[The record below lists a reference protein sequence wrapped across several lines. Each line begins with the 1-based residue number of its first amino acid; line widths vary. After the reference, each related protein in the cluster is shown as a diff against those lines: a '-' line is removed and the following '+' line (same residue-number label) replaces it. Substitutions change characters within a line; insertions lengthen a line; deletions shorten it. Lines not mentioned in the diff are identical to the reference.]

1 MKRILAILG
10 VVLLVGLAGCSG
22 ILGGEETPS
31 DTPTPEP
38 YADSLTISQ
47 LVETQDER
55 IAEGG
60 YSVRINEDRFAYN
73 DSIDRSTV
81 YEYRSN
87 NDHTFERERTIIHS
101 EDSENDDLAPMVSE
115 EQWYVTP
122 DAANYYTESADGE
135 ETVEQRDSYNSLQ
148 SEHNIDAWVALSALD
163 EHTEGSLDNMES
175 AGVEDHRGVSVTR
188 YETEVRFNND
198 TSTRGTANVELLVT
212 SDGVIRS
219 AVVSWEIQD
228 GPVPDELEYQSYS
241 LEYEFYGQSGT
252 PAEPSWLADE

>member
-22 ILGGEETPS
+22 ILGGGDNGNGEETPS

-81 YEYRSN
+81 
-87 NDHTFERERTIIHS
+87 
-101 EDSENDDLAPMVSE
+101 
-115 EQWYVTP
+115 
-122 DAANYYTESADGE
+122 
-135 ETVEQRDSYNSLQ
+135 
-148 SEHNIDAWVALSALD
+148 
-163 EHTEGSLDNMES
+163 
-175 AGVEDHRGVSVTR
+175 
-188 YETEVRFNND
+188 
-198 TSTRGTANVELLVT
+198 
-212 SDGVIRS
+212 
-219 AVVSWEIQD
+219 
-228 GPVPDELEYQSYS
+228 
-241 LEYEFYGQSGT
+241 
-252 PAEPSWLADE
+252 